1 MSTAGVVF
9 LLIGL
14 GFAAATYW
22 VGVRAGWSKL
32 TAVLVALIPVAF
44 CFFMGIIGVLISAVF
59 LPAVYKAA
67 DAMPA

>member
-14 GFAAATYW
+14 VFAAATYW

-32 TAVLVALIPVAF
+32 AAILVALIPVAF